1 MWPPRVRREAALPVE
16 RPRFSGVPMR
26 LFFLLLS
33 LLFAGG
39 RVFGSPLMPRQP
51 LDRPGDAFTGTLSS
65 VDALSLTVRADSG
78 ALVTFVVD
86 DPTAVPPG
94 LVPGTR
100 VTVRHEP
107 LEGGGRRV
115 MRVGI
120 ASHPRDIG
128 STTEPPPDTSPSPRA
143 SRTRRAVRPALAE
156 PSSPT
161 PPDDEPPPASG
172 PTDGSLPLMARVA
185 SPQPSVPASTAPVAT
200 PGGAPRSNFP
210 AAQAPPGPFH
220 LLAFVVLMI
229 AAGALLVFSART

>member
-1 MWPPRVRREAALPVE
+1 
-16 RPRFSGVPMR
+16 MR
-26 LFFLLLS
+26 LSFLLLS

-39 RVFGSPLMPRQP
+39 RVEGSLLMPRQP

-78 ALVTFVVD
+78 AVVTFVVD
-86 DPTAVPPG
+86 DPMAVPPG

-143 SRTRRAVRPALAE
+143 SRTRRALVPAQAE
-156 PSSPT
+156 PSPPT
-161 PPDDEPPPASG
+161 PPDDQPPPAR
-172 PTDGSLPLMARVA
+172 GSADDSMLHAARVA
-185 SPQPSVPASTAPVAT
+185 SPPPSALPSAT
-200 PGGAPRSNFP
+200 PLAAPGDAPKPNLP
-210 AAQAPPGPFH
+210 AAQAPPGLLH
-220 LLAFVVLMI
+220 LLAFIVLMI
-229 AAGALLVFSART
+229 VAGALLVFSASRT